1 MASLRRHFPELSSEI
16 EAQGQI
22 IDFRNFI
29 VHRYWDIDDEG
40 VWDIIKKDVTPLRTT
55 VEQLLKKLDAAE

>member
-1 MASLRRHFPELSSEI
+1 
-16 EAQGQI
+16 
-22 IDFRNFI
+22 